1 MLNSDTQ
8 EKESQERLL
17 FHALTHAIEAANKGL
32 KAQINS
38 LVLDASKQVWNICA
52 RLEESA
58 QNRKHLIK
66 PIFSVLFYLK
76 ECREKS
82 EPDLVLLLSSLL
94 FKSTLENEDYKLG
107 EQAADMIFELVP
119 KNMQKPIWEAKMI
132 FMSKLG
138 KNEL

>member
-1 MLNSDTQ
+1 
-8 EKESQERLL
+8 
-17 FHALTHAIEAANKGL
+17 
-32 KAQINS
+32 
-38 LVLDASKQVWNICA
+38 LDASKQVWNICA

-107 EQAADMIFELVP
+107 E
-119 KNMQKPIWEAKMI
+119 
-132 FMSKLG
+132 
-138 KNEL
+138 